1 MKNKNL
7 IWIFV
12 TVFLVIVIIVLSV
25 LLFMSKG
32 KEEVLYPEYNNN
44 LIHINQPDNVTSYA
58 NILYDNYVALFSS
71 YNISNLKQANV
82 IFTFYDSKNR
92 VVSKEKLTNIARKDG
107 KTFFMAEIP
116 DLGDKYAGNIDI
128 DITLDKSNYNEVVD
142 LSKITY
148 EETHNILENNNLSI
162 TIQGVN
168 NTGSNLKNL
177 SGNIILTKNDKI
189 VDQAYFNIEGALA
202 AGTFT
207 TNYEFPAEIIGDRLE
222 AVDFDKIYVY
232 FIDATVA

>member
-116 DLGDKYAGNIDI
+116 DLGDKYAGK
-128 DITLDKSNYNEVVD
+128 ITVDVSLTGTDYKSNVD
-142 LSKITY
+142 MSKITFN
-148 EETHNILENNNLSI
+148 ETHNILESSELLFN
-162 TIQGVN
+162 IQGVN
-168 NTGSNLKNL
+168 NTEVNLK
-177 SGNIILTKNDKI
+177 DI
-189 VDQAYFNIEGALA
+189 VGAIVLLKDDLVVGQTYFNTGNVAIGAQFNA
-202 AGTFT
+202 S
-207 TNYEFPAEIIGDRLE
+207 YKFPAEVHGDMITPLE
-222 AVDFDKIYVY
+222 FDEAFVY
-232 FIDATVA
+232 LINAN